1 MPAIWTPL
9 NHSSA
14 TRTHCIEEMQDT
26 HLGFILEIYTLKH
39 LKLNTHTMRCLKS
52 PNKLNMGDE
61 RNSDMFFLL
70 KKIYLWRNAQ
80 TFNMCGQKKNAGNV
94 LTCNSWV
101 CHRHKKKILLWLYSD
116 INVLNSFL
124 RIRTWLLTPLPP
136 QSMILQCPFL
146 HQYTHNVY
154 LSWFRFATDYNPW
167 FLSSVASVK
176 VRNTLAFITLHHSNY
191 SMNTYRPHSY
201 IHSVTHKNNY

>member
-1 MPAIWTPL
+1 MKKCTDFQHVWT
-9 NHSSA
+9 
-14 TRTHCIEEMQDT
+14 
-26 HLGFILEIYTLKH
+26 
-39 LKLNTHTMRCLKS
+39 
-52 PNKLNMGDE
+52 
-61 RNSDMFFLL
+61 
-70 KKIYLWRNAQ
+70 
-80 TFNMCGQKKNAGNV
+80 KKNAGNV

-176 VRNTLAFITLHHSNY
+176 VRNTSHYITQITVWTHIGHIHTFILSHTKTTINRNVTKLINY
-191 SMNTYRPHSY
+191 TPAPP
-201 IHSVTHKNNY
+201 KDNNKCCDVNFKEEN